1 MVVDVMRTLSEF
13 LVPNSQQQNKEEF
26 QQAIDG
32 FSRDAVWDQLFLL
45 LITLKKFLNNFCID
59 FESYPWY
66 YSF

>member
-32 FSRDAVWDQLFLL
+32 FSRDAV
-45 LITLKKFLNNFCID
+45 
-59 FESYPWY
+59 
-66 YSF
+66 